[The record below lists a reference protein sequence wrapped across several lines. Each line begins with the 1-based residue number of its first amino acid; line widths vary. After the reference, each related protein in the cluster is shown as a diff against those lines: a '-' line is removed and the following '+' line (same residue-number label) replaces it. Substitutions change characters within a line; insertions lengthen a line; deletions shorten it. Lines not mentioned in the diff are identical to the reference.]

1 MYRKKLMTGVAGA
14 ACALALSAGS
24 AAAQDAQPNVLQP
37 YAGRI
42 SPFYGRISPFAGD
55 VNPFWGRIS
64 PFAGRIS
71 PFSGDLSAFW
81 GPLGSSAGRI
91 SPFYGDIGPFWGDVG
106 PAMEELRATWS
117 SVDTDAAAA
126 DVLRGQFQNLIT
138 RSESFWGAAVQDQ
151 TGQSFRD
158 GFASD
163 VFARYG
169 LDPND
174 ASTFTGFSDVDRA
187 GFLFSWY
194 DGLMGF
200 SGRDHVDHWMA
211 TANWTPA
218 LTQSAGGGQ
227 GVVIGVVDFTVSP
240 DSVNM
245 DEVLWWRGE
254 TLTGF
259 SHGDAVASLLTAP
272 HDGQG
277 IMGIAPN
284 ATVAAFNPFDE
295 TGTAS
300 WDMLAAGV
308 NSAYMAGASVI
319 NMSLG
324 VPGYAL
330 HPEWGAFYSRPSV
343 TGTTTNWIYSISSS
357 FSATA
362 TQHNFSPVFVHAA
375 GNDGAAQTQ
384 NIDWNFSTNAS
395 VIVVG
400 SVGPSG
406 AISPFSNTPGTACLM
421 NNGVCQERLMNRF
434 IVAPGEWILT
444 SDGQDGVM
452 RQSGTSFAAPL
463 VSGAVALLQ
472 GRWGWLKNY
481 PRETADVLFMTAHDL
496 GAPGVD
502 PVYGRGLLDIAA
514 SQAPISMTSL
524 YQRTADGQRV
534 ALTTSGDGGALLGVV
549 DGYVT
554 VFEDVGATYRDFR
567 MPLSANL
574 STVNSAPTT
583 SLLSTTST
591 SPTTTSRKKKRF
603 ADDFSTQVENPFGWD
618 MRVNLSPLPAG
629 EFVRDGDLPYAF
641 DMMLTGENGLSLFA
655 GRGYGA
661 LALAGQ
667 PGFEASSYAADMGG
681 ANPILGFASGGGYV
695 AAEVPLGAGFS
706 LSAGVTQRQSQAFEA
721 DFISGEERPTFEGF
735 APYRSAAAHALLRKT
750 MGEGFSVS
758 AAYTYLREDNG
769 LLGLQSINPD
779 DLAAGTQ
786 TDAATFGADWAPN
799 ERFSLALSATFGHV
813 RAGADQSLAVSDEG
827 VDVSAFEAALDF
839 NGVFGANDHA
849 RLRIGQPLHVEGG
862 SLDVTTIDVVDRD
875 TGAFGA
881 VTQRVQLGG
890 AERPYFV
897 EGAYA
902 APIFGGQGEIAAVA
916 RIDASGAAGEPAQ
929 QMVGGRFSLNF

>member
-24 AAAQDAQPNVLQP
+24 AAAQDAQQDVLQA
-37 YAGRI
+37 YSGRI
-42 SPFYGRISPFAGD
+42 SPFQGRISPFAGD
-55 VNPFWGRIS
+55 VNPLWGRIS

-91 SPFYGDIGPFWGDVG
+91 SPFYGDIGPFWGEVG

-117 SVDTDAAAA
+117 SVDTNAAAA
-126 DVLRGQFQNLIT
+126 DVLRGQFQDLIT
-138 RSESFWGAAVQDQ
+138 RSESFWGAAVEAR

-158 GFASD
+158 SFAAE

-169 LDPND
+169 IDPND
-174 ASTFTGFSDVDRA
+174 ASTFNGFSDVDRA
-187 GFLFSWY
+187 RFLFSWY
-194 DGLMGF
+194 DGLMDF

-211 TANWTPA
+211 TADWSPA
-218 LTQSAGGGQ
+218 LAQSAGGGQ
-227 GVVIGVVDFTVSP
+227 GVVIGLFDFTPAGAGV
-240 DSVNM
+240 D
-245 DEVLWWRGE
+245 VLDWRYEGY
-254 TLTGF
+254 GNPGDG
-259 SHGDAVASLLTAP
+259 HGAAVASLLAAD
-272 HDGQG
+272 HDG
-277 IMGIAPN
+277 MGLMGVAPN
-284 ATVAAFNPFDE
+284 AVIAGYNPFDE
-295 TGTAS
+295 SGTTN
-300 WDMLAAGV
+300 WVDIAAGLDRLKK
-308 NSAYMAGASVI
+308 SGASVV
-319 NMSLG
+319 NLSLG
-324 VPGYAL
+324 L
-330 HPEWGAFYSRPSV
+330 PEFTFAPDWMELYSDNKVQPLLSN
-343 TGTTTNWIYSISSS
+343 T
-357 FSATA
+357 
-362 TQHNFSPVFVHAA
+362 VFVHAA
-375 GNDGAAQTQ
+375 GNDGMAQTQ
-384 NIDWNFSTNAS
+384 NIDWNFALNPSF
-395 VIVVG
+395 IVVG

-406 AISPFSNTPGTACLM
+406 VISSFSNTPGTACLM
-421 NNGVCQERLMNRF
+421 NNGVCQELLMNRF
-434 IVAPGEWILT
+434 VVAPGEWILT
-444 SDGQDGVM
+444 SDGEGGLT
-452 RQSGTSFAAPL
+452 RQSGTSFSAPM
-463 VSGAVALLQ
+463 VTGAVALLQ
-472 GRWGWLKNY
+472 SHWPWLKDHA
-481 PRETADVLFMTAHDL
+481 RESADIILMTARDL

-502 PVYGRGLLDIAA
+502 PVYGRGMLDIAA
-514 SQAPISMTSL
+514 SQAPIDMARL
-524 YQRTADGQRV
+524 YQRTSDGERV
-534 ALTTSGDGGALLGVV
+534 ALPTDSDGAAIALLGAR
-549 DGYVT
+549 DGFVT
-554 VFEDVGATYRDFR
+554 VYEDVGATYRDFR
-567 MPLSANL
+567 VPLTTNLSA
-574 STVNSAPTT
+574 VNSSPNSGSVLTASLASVSTPTT
-583 SLLSTTST
+583 I
-591 SPTTTSRKKKRF
+591 KKSKFENGF
-603 ADDFSTQVENPFGWD
+603 AGEVANPFGWD
-618 MRVNLSPLPAG
+618 MRMNVSPLPAG

-641 DMMLTGENGLSLFA
+641 DLMLAGENGLALFA

-695 AAEVPLGAGFS
+695 AAEIPLGAGFS
-706 LSAGVTQRQSQAFEA
+706 LSAGVTQRQAQAFEA
-721 DFISGEERPTFEGF
+721 DFVSGEERPTFEGF

-758 AAYTYLREDNG
+758 AAYTYLHEDNG

-779 DLAAGTQ
+779 DLAAGTE
-786 TDAATFGADWAPN
+786 TDAATFGAGWAPN

-839 NGVFGANDHA
+839 NGVFGVNDHA

-862 SLDVTTIDVVDRD
+862 SLDVTTIDVVDRA

-902 APIFGGQGEIAAVA
+902 APIFGGQGEVAAVA